1 MYLCTLKFQLWQ
13 HRGKCRTFHS
23 LEMYCIYCDEF
34 SKRIQSQ
41 PNQIILQDCFF
52 QVVKS
57 SSFNVTSKVRPNSI
71 SSILFVGFFIFRLWK
86 ATLVS
91 SLFVRKVVLPFD
103 GIEELVLFSDS
114 KIFVV
119 PDSALMDRFKFSK
132 DPIWQRAW
140 SERIEPN
147 MDFYDAYLKSEKL
160 TII

>member
-1 MYLCTLKFQLWQ
+1 M
-13 HRGKCRTFHS
+13 
-23 LEMYCIYCDEF
+23 
-34 SKRIQSQ
+34 
-41 PNQIILQDCFF
+41 
-52 QVVKS
+52 
-57 SSFNVTSKVRPNSI
+57 
-71 SSILFVGFFIFRLWK
+71 
-86 ATLVS
+86 VS